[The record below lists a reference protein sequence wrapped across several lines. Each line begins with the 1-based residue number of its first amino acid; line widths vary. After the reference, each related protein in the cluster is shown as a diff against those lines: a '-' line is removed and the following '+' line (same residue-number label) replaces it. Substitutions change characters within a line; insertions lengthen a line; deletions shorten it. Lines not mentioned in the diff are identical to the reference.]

1 MNIIFSTDLA
11 AQKVHFRQKY
21 ELYRLSQTS
30 FLILLVHREIAEAG
44 NKLVVINFMT
54 SWCGPCKVMLP
65 ELAKLQKCMPEI
77 LFLQSDVEK
86 DEKTADEFEIDTL
99 PSFKFVYQ
107 NKTIPDTVRGAMLEE
122 LKIKTETYLVKYP
135 DSKSP
140 DKNSYCDWWYWEYM
154 FCHDKVDK
162 CLANLHQDSLQS
174 LEEKSIPY
182 VRLSL
187 RNHSETH
194 LVLLEKNTV
203 VTEIE
208 LSQQELLKI
217 EEIPGSK
224 PAQDLLG
231 LMYQTSQIEHN

>member
-1 MNIIFSTDLA
+1 M
-11 AQKVHFRQKY
+11 K
-21 ELYRLSQTS
+21 
-30 FLILLVHREIAEAG
+30 
-44 NKLVVINFMT
+44 
-54 SWCGPCKVMLP
+54 P

-77 LFLQSDVEK
+77 LFLESDVDK

-162 CLANLHQDSLQS
+162 CLANLHQNNLQS
-174 LEEKSIPY
+174 LQEKSIPY

-217 EEIPGSK
+217 EEIPGSE

-231 LMYQTSQIEHN
+231 LMYQSSQIEHN